1 MAKTISMTEPSFL
14 LMGLP
19 FLATNQRRAAEATI
33 MMTSTIS
40 KLSGLM
46 PPKMAT
52 GRPST
57 IQILKMLL
65 PMMLPTMSSF
75 SCLLAAV
82 MVVTSS
88 GSEVP
93 KATTVKAMMRSEMPI
108 TVAILEAELTT
119 SWLPPT
125 TPARPRTTKTKDL
138 PSFHLGFSTLCFSFL
153 FFLVIWIM

>member
-1 MAKTISMTEPSFL
+1 MSIKEPSFL
-14 LMGLP
+14 EIGLP
-19 FLATNQRRAAEATI
+19 RLATSQRSAAEATI
-33 MMTSTIS
+33 IMTSIIS

-57 IQILKMLL
+57 IQILKILL
-65 PMMLPTMSSF
+65 PMMLPTISSF

-93 KATTVKAMMRSEMPI
+93 KATTVSAMMRSEIPMTPAS
-108 TVAILEAELTT
+108 VEAELTT
-119 SWLPPT
+119 S
-125 TPARPRTTKTKDL
+125 
-138 PSFHLGFSTLCFSFL
+138 
-153 FFLVIWIM
+153 